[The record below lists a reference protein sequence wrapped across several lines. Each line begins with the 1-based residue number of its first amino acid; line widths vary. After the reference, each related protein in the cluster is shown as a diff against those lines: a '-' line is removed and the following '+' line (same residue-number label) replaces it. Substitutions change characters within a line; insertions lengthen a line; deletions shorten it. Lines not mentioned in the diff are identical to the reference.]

1 MKTFWSNCVIEAL
14 KQKFLHWRNV
24 KLVFIWC
31 GLHFHMMWY
40 DMKRGKIR
48 HFTHRNVPGGFS
60 RLWFKGHYESV
71 KHKHLLQW
79 CREHNVKL
87 TI

>member
-1 MKTFWSNCVIEAL
+1 MKPFWSNCVIEAL

-40 DMKRGKIR
+40 DIKRGKIR
-48 HFTHRNVPGGFS
+48 HFTHRNVPG
-60 RLWFKGHYESV
+60 
-71 KHKHLLQW
+71 
-79 CREHNVKL
+79 
-87 TI
+87 